1 MDLNRELFVSLE
13 FEVYFDFL
21 LLDLSLLFSVS
32 KRLNIRWNMRFE
44 AWEV

>member
-32 KRLNIRWNMRFE
+32 KRLNIRWNMRLE